1 MILVMFIV
9 IVLKSYKKSEFKNE
23 VNITRE
29 KLINYINH
37 NLECWCEAF
46 FKLLIKILLLTI
58 YLTIMVVI
66 FNKEYICEEEEEKS
80 NNNNHWN

>member
-1 MILVMFIV
+1 MTKKKDLRIIIMILVMFIV

-66 FNKEYICEEEEEKS
+66 YNKEC
-80 NNNNHWN
+80 N